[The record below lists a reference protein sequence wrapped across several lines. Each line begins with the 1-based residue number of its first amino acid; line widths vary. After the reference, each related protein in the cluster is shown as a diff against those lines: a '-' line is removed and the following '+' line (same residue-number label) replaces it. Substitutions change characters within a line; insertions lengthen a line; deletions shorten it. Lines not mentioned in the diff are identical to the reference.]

1 MELSAFWFGLY
12 KLLKYFVYPYTWL
25 LLLLGILVL
34 LVFWPQPA
42 RRLGRIRLVVLTSF
56 TVAYLLGSPL
66 IATQLIGPLE
76 EQYPAFDATTRQH
89 FGAIVVLGG
98 GVHEKG
104 SLRPTHTLNEYS
116 LVRTMCGV
124 ELFVQGIA
132 DRLVMSAGDTTIF
145 GSGPEESV
153 EMKQFAVRLGLA
165 PDAVLTESRSRT
177 TYESAVE
184 TKRLLG
190 DTSILLVTSASHM
203 PRAIAHFRKQE
214 LTTTAAPCGYT
225 LTDRSDRFWR
235 DQPFDVLPRADVLL
249 VSTNAITEH
258 VGMWVYRAIG
268 KL

>member
-12 KLLKYFVYPYTWL
+12 KLIKYLVYPYTWL
-25 LLLLGILVL
+25 FLLLGILVL
-34 LVFWPQPA
+34 MVFWPQPA

-56 TVAYLLGSPL
+56 AVAYLLGSPL

-89 FGAIVVLGG
+89 FDAIVVLGG
-98 GVHEKG
+98 GVYEKG
-104 SLRPTHTLNEYS
+104 SLRPSHALNEHS
-116 LVRTMCGV
+116 LVRTLCGV
-124 ELFVQGIA
+124 ELFDQGIA

-145 GSGPEESV
+145 GYGPEESV

-165 PDAVLTESRSRT
+165 PNAILTESRSRT

-203 PRAIAHFRKQE
+203 PRAIAHFRKQGF
-214 LTTTAAPCGYT
+214 TATAAPCGYI

-249 VSTNAITEH
+249 VSTNAISEH